1 MRLTWKSISVNTES
15 NCWKANKYKLK
26 WIIFFIIIK
35 YTSVISHLSPD
46 FSYASILFADSEY
59 RNVIKRIVWTKFPA
73 HYTFLFEL
81 NEYFKNY
88 REDEYAEERSSSES
102 EMQKESR
109 KIRNRLLNAFKN
121 FSKSGAELYIANYD
135 SKSKIMRLLDSDF
148 ISKL

>member
-15 NCWKANKYKLK
+15 NYWKANKYKLK

-35 YTSVISHLSPD
+35 YKFVILLLSQD
-46 FSYASILFADSEY
+46 ISCASILFGNSEY

-81 NEYFKNY
+81 NEYYKNY

-109 KIRNRLLNAFKN
+109 KIRNRFLNAFKN
-121 FSKSGAELYIANYD
+121 FSMSGAELYC
-135 SKSKIMRLLDSDF
+135 K
-148 ISKL
+148 